1 MWHYL
6 VNMITAHDYMTTEE
20 VSDLLGV
27 EARRVRVL
35 AENDNITRIAHGV
48 YLRTSVERYH
58 AERGTS
64 RTRTWSEHTA
74 WGAIALLCGI
84 PTAGLPDTQEY
95 RLRAALR
102 QITDPLELATRLR
115 DRSSVHICA
124 GDRSVPPRIRHDLVV
139 PSRTSLGLAD
149 DITRVD
155 GYVNSSDVAA
165 LLRKYRL
172 DDTDDAGAITLRV
185 TDEPRARIA
194 HLVERSADT
203 LPAVDAATSLDSTE
217 RERGLE
223 VLAWKLD
230 RYRVR
235 NAR

>member
-1 MWHYL
+1 MWHYSET
-6 VNMITAHDYMTTEE
+6 MITAHDYMTTEE
-20 VSDLLGV
+20 VSELLGV

-35 AENDNITRIAHGV
+35 AENDNITRIARGV

-64 RTRTWSEHTA
+64 RTRTWAEHTA
-74 WGAIALLCGI
+74 WGAISLLCGV

-102 QITDPLELATRLR
+102 QITDPHELVTRIR
-115 DRSSVHICA
+115 DRASVHICA
-124 GDRSVPPRIRHDLVV
+124 GDRSVPQRIRDDLVV
-139 PSRTSLGLAD
+139 PGRTALGLAED
-149 DITRVD
+149 VTRVD
-155 GYVNSSDVAA
+155 GYVNTSDVAA
-165 LLRKYRL
+165 LLRKYHL
-172 DDTDDAGAITLRV
+172 DDTNDAGAITLRV
-185 TDEPRARIA
+185 TDEPRTRIA
-194 HLVERSADT
+194 HLVARSTDT

-217 RERGLE
+217 RERGLQ

-235 NAR
+235 TER